1 MRSQAAN
8 GRASDVG
15 GTMFY
20 SKWGAS
26 VPAGGTFFLNWR
38 PPPPRSPGGR
48 ATRGDPAEP
57 GVATPFSTSSPA
69 DTYAAT
75 PSPPV
80 QTWQPPVAIQ
90 PTSTVGYAGF
100 WLRFVA
106 AIIDGLILLAV
117 RKILFLP
124 FGIRTGMGMGM
135 GMGGIFRG
143 GRQPQD
149 FSALMPMLGLMFR
162 IAIISALIQWLYF
175 SLMESSVWQATLG
188 KKALG
193 LTVTDLEGRRIS
205 FGRATGRYFAKI
217 LSTLTIGIGYLMA
230 GFTAKKQ
237 ALHDMIAGTLVLRK
251 L

>member
-1 MRSQAAN
+1 
-8 GRASDVG
+8 
-15 GTMFY
+15 MFC
-20 SKWGAS
+20 SKCGVS
-26 VPAGGTFFLNWR
+26 VPAGATFCSNCGQ
-38 PPPPRSPGGR
+38 PVAGYSVGQANPGE
-48 ATRGDPAEP
+48 TAEP
-57 GVATPFSTSSPA
+57 AVATPVSTSSPA

-124 FGIRTGMGMGM
+124 FGIRTGMGM

>member
-1 MRSQAAN
+1 
-8 GRASDVG
+8 
-15 GTMFY
+15 MFC
-20 SKWGAS
+20 SKCGAS
-26 VPAGGTFFLNWR
+26 VPAGATFCSNCGQ
-38 PPPPRSPGGR
+38 PVAGYSVGQANPGE
-48 ATRGDPAEP
+48 PAEP
-57 GVATPFSTSSPA
+57 AVATPVSTSSPA

-135 GMGGIFRG
+135 GGIFRG

-149 FSALMPMLGLMFR
+149 LSALMPMLGLMFR

-193 LTVTDLEGRRIS
+193 LTVTDPEGRRIS

>member
-1 MRSQAAN
+1 
-8 GRASDVG
+8 
-15 GTMFY
+15 MFC
-20 SKWGAS
+20 SKCGAS
-26 VPAGGTFFLNWR
+26 VPAGATFCSNCGQ
-38 PPPPRSPGGR
+38 PVAGYSVGQANPGEP
-48 ATRGDPAEP
+48 DEPA
-57 GVATPFSTSSPA
+57 VATPVSTSSPA

-135 GMGGIFRG
+135 GGIFRG

-149 FSALMPMLGLMFR
+149 LSALMPMLGLMFR

>member
-1 MRSQAAN
+1 
-8 GRASDVG
+8 
-15 GTMFY
+15 MFC
-20 SKWGAS
+20 SKCGAS
-26 VPAGGTFFLNWR
+26 VPAGATFCSNCGQ
-38 PPPPRSPGGR
+38 PVAGYSVGQANPGE
-48 ATRGDPAEP
+48 PAEP
-57 GVATPFSTSSPA
+57 AVATPVSTSSPA

-124 FGIRTGMGMGM
+124 FGIRTGMGM

>member
-1 MRSQAAN
+1 
-8 GRASDVG
+8 
-15 GTMFY
+15 MFC
-20 SKWGAS
+20 SKCGAS
-26 VPAGGTFFLNWR
+26 VPAGATFCSNCGQ
-38 PPPPRSPGGR
+38 PVAGYSVGQANPGE
-48 ATRGDPAEP
+48 PAEP
-57 GVATPFSTSSPA
+57 AVATPVSTSSPA

-135 GMGGIFRG
+135 GGIFRG

-149 FSALMPMLGLMFR
+149 LSALMPMLGLMFR

>member
-1 MRSQAAN
+1 
-8 GRASDVG
+8 
-15 GTMFY
+15 MFC
-20 SKWGAS
+20 SKCGAS
-26 VPAGGTFFLNWR
+26 VPAGATFCSNCGQPLAGYSVGQAN
-38 PPPPRSPGGR
+38 PGE
-48 ATRGDPAEP
+48 TAEP
-57 GVATPFSTSSPA
+57 AVATPVSTSSPA

-135 GMGGIFRG
+135 GGIFRG

-149 FSALMPMLGLMFR
+149 LSALMPMLGLMFR

>member
-1 MRSQAAN
+1 
-8 GRASDVG
+8 
-15 GTMFY
+15 MFC
-20 SKWGAS
+20 SKCGAS
-26 VPAGGTFFLNWR
+26 VPAGATFCSNCGQ
-38 PPPPRSPGGR
+38 PVAGYSVGQANPGE
-48 ATRGDPAEP
+48 TAEP
-57 GVATPFSTSSPA
+57 AVATPVSTSSPA

-135 GMGGIFRG
+135 GGIFRG

-149 FSALMPMLGLMFR
+149 LSALMPMLGLMFR
-162 IAIISALIQWLYF
+162 IAIISASIQWLYF

>member
-1 MRSQAAN
+1 
-8 GRASDVG
+8 
-15 GTMFY
+15 MFC
-20 SKWGAS
+20 SKCGAS
-26 VPAGGTFFLNWR
+26 VPAGATFCSNCGQ
-38 PPPPRSPGGR
+38 PVAGYSVGQANPGE
-48 ATRGDPAEP
+48 TAEP
-57 GVATPFSTSSPA
+57 AVATPVSTSSPA

-124 FGIRTGMGMGM
+124 FGIRTGMGMA
-135 GMGGIFRG
+135 MGGIFRG

>member
-1 MRSQAAN
+1 
-8 GRASDVG
+8 
-15 GTMFY
+15 MFC
-20 SKWGAS
+20 SKCGAS
-26 VPAGGTFFLNWR
+26 VPAGATFCSNCGQ
-38 PPPPRSPGGR
+38 PVAGYSVGQANPGE
-48 ATRGDPAEP
+48 PAEP
-57 GVATPFSTSSPA
+57 AVATPVSTSSPA

-135 GMGGIFRG
+135 GGIFRG

-162 IAIISALIQWLYF
+162 IAIISASIQWLYF

>member
-15 GTMFY
+15 GTTFCSKCGQPVAGY
-20 SKWGAS
+20 SVGQA
-26 VPAGGTFFLNWR
+26 N
-38 PPPPRSPGGR
+38 PGE
-48 ATRGDPAEP
+48 TAEP
-57 GVATPFSTSSPA
+57 AVATPVSTSSPA

-135 GMGGIFRG
+135 G
-143 GRQPQD
+143 D
-149 FSALMPMLGLMFR
+149 
-162 IAIISALIQWLYF
+162 
-175 SLMESSVWQATLG
+175 
-188 KKALG
+188 
-193 LTVTDLEGRRIS
+193 
-205 FGRATGRYFAKI
+205 
-217 LSTLTIGIGYLMA
+217 
-230 GFTAKKQ
+230 
-237 ALHDMIAGTLVLRK
+237 RK
-251 L
+251 S

>member
-1 MRSQAAN
+1 
-8 GRASDVG
+8 
-15 GTMFY
+15 MFC
-20 SKWGAS
+20 SKCGAS
-26 VPAGGTFFLNWR
+26 VPAGATFCSNCGQ
-38 PPPPRSPGGR
+38 PVAGYSVGQANPGE
-48 ATRGDPAEP
+48 TAEP
-57 GVATPFSTSSPA
+57 AVATPVSTSSPA

-124 FGIRTGMGMGM
+124 FGIRTGMGM

>member
-1 MRSQAAN
+1 
-8 GRASDVG
+8 
-15 GTMFY
+15 MFC
-20 SKWGAS
+20 SKCGAS
-26 VPAGGTFFLNWR
+26 VPAGATFCSNCGQ
-38 PPPPRSPGGR
+38 PVAGYSVGQANPGE
-48 ATRGDPAEP
+48 TAEP
-57 GVATPFSTSSPA
+57 AAATPVSTSSPA

-124 FGIRTGMGMGM
+124 FGIRTGMGM

>member
-1 MRSQAAN
+1 
-8 GRASDVG
+8 
-15 GTMFY
+15 MFC
-20 SKWGAS
+20 SKCGAS
-26 VPAGGTFFLNWR
+26 VPAGATFCSNCGQ
-38 PPPPRSPGGR
+38 PVAGYSVGQANPGE
-48 ATRGDPAEP
+48 TAEP
-57 GVATPFSTSSPA
+57 AVATPVSTSSPA

-135 GMGGIFRG
+135 GGIFRG

-149 FSALMPMLGLMFR
+149 LSALMPMLGLMFR

>member
-1 MRSQAAN
+1 
-8 GRASDVG
+8 
-15 GTMFY
+15 MFC
-20 SKWGAS
+20 SKCGAS
-26 VPAGGTFFLNWR
+26 VPAGATFCSNCGQ
-38 PPPPRSPGGR
+38 PVAGYSVGQANPGE
-48 ATRGDPAEP
+48 TAEP
-57 GVATPFSTSSPA
+57 AVATPVSTSSPA

-135 GMGGIFRG
+135 GGIFRG

-149 FSALMPMLGLMFR
+149 LSALMPMLGLMFR

-193 LTVTDLEGRRIS
+193 LTVTDLAGRRIS